1 MKKDAQFEVGNLR
14 FNGMK
19 PRARITARK
28 FSSLIFWS
36 DNIYNLRAW
45 EVFLCLFP
53 GKWSR
58 AMSRKIW
65 NNVKSEI
72 L

>member
-28 FSSLIFWS
+28 FSSLIFFCQIIFIPLGQGRFS
-36 DNIYNLRAW
+36 S
-45 EVFLCLFP
+45 VFFLGSGQELCP
-53 GKWSR
+53 GKFGT
-58 AMSRKIW
+58 M
-65 NNVKSEI
+65 
-72 L
+72 

>member
-1 MKKDAQFEVGNLR
+1 MEKDAQFEVGNLR

-19 PRARITARK
+19 PRARITVRK
-28 FSSLIFWS
+28 FSSLTFWS
-36 DNIYNLRAW
+36 DNIYNLRAR
-45 EVFLCLFP
+45 E
-53 GKWSR
+53 WSI
-58 AMSRKIW
+58 ATSRKIW